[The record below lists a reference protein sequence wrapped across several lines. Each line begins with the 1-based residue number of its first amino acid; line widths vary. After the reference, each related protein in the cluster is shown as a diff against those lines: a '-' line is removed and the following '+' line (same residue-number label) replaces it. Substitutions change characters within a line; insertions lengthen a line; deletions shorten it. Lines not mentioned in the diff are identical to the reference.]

1 MAIGKADPLTCHI
14 FSQFCLAVLFKLFW
28 HVLAV
33 PGCLWKSST
42 KNLCRTV
49 SWRMD
54 GLKRSTWRS
63 QSSAGYYTSIDNQ
76 QNQQKTV
83 WKNQVWICL
92 DAHDRNQP
100 W

>member
-1 MAIGKADPLTCHI
+1 
-14 FSQFCLAVLFKLFW
+14 
-28 HVLAV
+28 LAV